1 MISSAGV
8 IYRLHG
14 DFIDNLTS
22 KIQKNPKNKMILKK
36 TAKINRWFDLR
47 FSLAYD
53 FAFKTP
59 KTVKIFTLRGLL
71 SV

>member
-1 MISSAGV
+1 MISYAGV

-22 KIQKNPKNKMILKK
+22 KNQKKFKKMILKK

-59 KTVKIFTLRGLL
+59 KTVKIFPLRGLL